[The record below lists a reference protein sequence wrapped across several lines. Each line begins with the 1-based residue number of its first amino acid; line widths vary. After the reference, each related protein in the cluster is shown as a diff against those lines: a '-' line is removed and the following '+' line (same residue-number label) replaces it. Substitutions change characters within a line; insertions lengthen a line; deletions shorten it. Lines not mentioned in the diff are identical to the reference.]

1 MKHCYLLLPALF
13 ALAALPASA
22 EPISPGQAIQI
33 AQNFAGASAAGKN
46 TGNHAARM
54 NVAYTAKSAL
64 TTDNLLYVVG
74 RGNSDGFVVV
84 AGDDAVAN
92 PVLGYSD
99 RGSFS
104 YEQAPDN
111 LKWWIGEYA
120 RQIEYRS
127 QCRAARHHAME
138 SGRPL

>member
-1 MKHCYLLLPALF
+1 MKHHCLLLLALTV
-13 ALAALPASA
+13 LTVLPASA
-22 EPISPGQAIQI
+22 DPISPRRAVAI
-33 AQNFAGASAAGKN
+33 AREFAGEQAAASKGL
-46 TGNHAARM
+46 GGSHAAEPM
-54 NVAYTAKSAL
+54 AVAYTATA
-64 TTDNLLYVVG
+64 TAGDNAAGLLYVVN
-74 RGNSDGFVVV
+74 RGSRGGFVVV

-120 RQIEYRS
+120 RQIEY
-127 QCRAARHHAME
+127 A
-138 SGRPL
+138 